1 MRRRGEKTGAEAG
14 AGKRS
19 ALNGNLS
26 EEEGGAGAGHD
37 GPEVGHGE
45 GVHQPEWGHDE
56 RRDAHSSTTTGSFI
70 CKQEVHSNILTRGG
84 TLL

>member
-14 AGKRS
+14 ASERP

-26 EEEGGAGAGHD
+26 EEEGGAGEGHD

-45 GVHQPEWGHDE
+45 RVHQPEWGHDE

-70 CKQEVHSNILTRGG
+70 CKQEGHCNILTRGG